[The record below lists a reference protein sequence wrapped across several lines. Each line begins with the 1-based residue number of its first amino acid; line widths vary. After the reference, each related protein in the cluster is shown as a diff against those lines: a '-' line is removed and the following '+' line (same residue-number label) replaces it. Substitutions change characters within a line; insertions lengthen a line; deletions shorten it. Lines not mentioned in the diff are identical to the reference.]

1 MTEPNTKPLLTGLMI
16 NEYAQKEENL
26 RWYFS
31 MLGDLAHRE
40 PDLWQWA
47 NQEMRAD
54 IMGLNQASG
63 GMLGNPNPNLA
74 SDVMSVLK
82 KWLVRGFFFGMR
94 REGVIYT
101 PAMETNPLT
110 DELDLN
116 PKHQKM
122 PEEKWGEIESDFDDE
137 TFA

>member
-1 MTEPNTKPLLTGLMI
+1 VNPPDAKPLISGLMI
-16 NEYAQKEENL
+16 NEYAQREENL

-47 NQEMRAD
+47 NQEMRSD
-54 IMGLNQASG
+54 IVGLNQASG

-82 KWLVRGFFFGMR
+82 KWLIRGFFFGMR

-101 PAMETNPLT
+101 PAVEVNPLT
-110 DELDLN
+110 DELDLHRK
-116 PKHQKM
+116 PAKM
-122 PEEKWGEIESDFDDE
+122 PDEPFSEAEMDFDDE